1 MGNELT
7 VGKASSAVFLA
18 NPQNFEEAM
27 RIAKVLA
34 NSDMVPKDYKG
45 KPENC
50 LVALQ
55 WGADVGL
62 PGLQALQ
69 NIAVINGRPSIWGDA
84 ALALVMAHPAYVGH
98 REWMEGD
105 GDSRVACCA
114 VTRRGSP
121 EHIQRFSVAD
131 AKRAG
136 LWGKQGPWQQYP
148 DRMMQMR
155 ARGFALRDRFA
166 DALRGLSI
174 GEESQDIPEVD
185 MGTAERVP
193 TQPAATQ
200 QPEAPRAPA
209 LPAYP
214 DDRFD
219 ENLPT
224 WRGLVAEGRKS
235 GADLAAML
243 STKAVLSEAQRKQL
257 LDLDNPP
264 VADPE
269 PALTQDQ
276 SDFVGQMEGHEQ

>member
-1 MGNELT
+1 MGNEI
-7 VGKASSAVFLA
+7 VAGKASSAGFLA
-18 NPQNFEEAM
+18 NPQNFDEAM
-27 RIAKVLA
+27 RIARVLA
-34 NSDMVPKDYKG
+34 DSDMVPKDYKG
-45 KPENC
+45 KPQNC

-84 ALALVMAHPAYVGH
+84 ALALVQSHPAYVGH
-98 REWMEGD
+98 REWMEGE
-105 GDSRVACCA
+105 GEARAACCA
-114 VTRRGSP
+114 VTRKGAP

-131 AKRAG
+131 AKRAA
-136 LWGKQGPWQQYP
+136 LWGKTGPWTQYP

-174 GEESQDIPEVD
+174 GEESQDIAEVD

-193 TQPAATQ
+193 APAAPPQRTE
-200 QPEAPRAPA
+200 PPRAPA
-209 LPAYP
+209 LPDYA
-214 DDRFD
+214 DDRFA

-224 WRGLVAEGRKS
+224 WKDLVAAGRKS

-243 STKAVLSEAQRKQL
+243 STKAMLSEAQRAQL
-257 LDLDNPP
+257 LELDNFPP
-264 VADPE
+264 ADPA
-269 PALTQDQ
+269 PALTADQ
-276 SDFVGQMEGHEQ
+276 SDFVGQMEGHDQ

>member
-1 MGNELT
+1 MSNELM
-7 VGKASSAVFLA
+7 VGKPASAVFLA
-18 NPQNFEEAM
+18 NPQNFDEAM

-84 ALALVMAHPAYVGH
+84 ALALVMAHPAYAGH
-98 REWMEGD
+98 REWMEGE
-105 GDSRVACCA
+105 GDARTACCA
-114 VTRRGSP
+114 VTRKGSP
-121 EHIQRFSVAD
+121 EHVQRFSVAD
-131 AKRAG
+131 AKKAS

-174 GEESQDIPEVD
+174 GEESQDIPERY
-185 MGTAERVP
+185 MGTAEREP
-193 TQPAATQ
+193 MPPAGTT
-200 QPEAPRAPA
+200 QPEAPPAPT
-209 LPAYP
+209 LPAYS
-214 DDRFD
+214 DDRFN

-235 GADLAAML
+235 GAALVAML
-243 STKAVLSEAQRKQL
+243 STKAVLSAAQRKQL

-264 VADPE
+264 ADPAPE
-269 PALTQDQ
+269 LSPEQ
-276 SDFVGQMEGHEQ
+276 SDFVGQMEGTEQ

>member
-1 MGNELT
+1 MSNELT
-7 VGKASSAVFLA
+7 VGKAASAVFLA
-18 NPQNFEEAM
+18 NPQNFDEAM

-84 ALALVMAHPAYVGH
+84 ALALVMAHPAYAGH
-98 REWMEGD
+98 REWMEGE
-105 GDSRVACCA
+105 GENRVACCA
-114 VTRRGSP
+114 VTRKGSP
-121 EHIQRFSVAD
+121 EHVQRFSVAD
-131 AKRAG
+131 AKKAT

-174 GEESQDIPEVD
+174 GEESQDITERD
-185 MGTAERVP
+185 MGTVEREP
-193 TQPAATQ
+193 MPSAATQ
-200 QPEAPRAPA
+200 QPEEPRAPA

-214 DDRFD
+214 DDRFA

-224 WRGLVAEGRKS
+224 WKGLVAEGRKS
-235 GADLAAML
+235 GAALVAML
-243 STKAVLSEAQRKQL
+243 STKAVLSDAQRAQL
-257 LDLDNPP
+257 IALDNP
-264 VADPE
+264 ADPAPE
-269 PALTQDQ
+269 LTPEQ

>member
-18 NPQNFEEAM
+18 NPQNFDEAM

-84 ALALVMAHPAYVGH
+84 ALALVQSHPAYVGH
-98 REWMEGD
+98 REWMEGE
-105 GDSRVACCA
+105 GENRVACCA
-114 VTRRGSP
+114 VTRKGSP
-121 EHIQRFSVAD
+121 EHIQRFGVAE
-131 AKRAG
+131 AKKAS

-185 MGTAERVP
+185 MGTAERKYGDKLKSESPDAIRVATQIINYRVQRFMP
-193 TQPAATQ
+193 TVITSNLDIAGISEQFGQRLASRIVESSATLWVGGRDMRLDTQPHM
-200 QPEAPRAPA
+200 
-209 LPAYP
+209 
-214 DDRFD
+214 
-219 ENLPT
+219 
-224 WRGLVAEGRKS
+224 GRP
-235 GADLAAML
+235 
-243 STKAVLSEAQRKQL
+243 KARL
-257 LDLDNPP
+257 
-264 VADPE
+264 
-269 PALTQDQ
+269 
-276 SDFVGQMEGHEQ
+276 

>member
-1 MGNELT
+1 MGNELM
-7 VGKASSAVFLA
+7 VSKAATGGFLA
-18 NPQNFEEAM
+18 NPKTFEEAW
-27 RIAKVLA
+27 RIAQVLA
-34 NSDMVPKDYKG
+34 DSDMVPKDYKG
-45 KPENC
+45 KPANC
-50 LVALQ
+50 MVAMQ
-55 WGADVGL
+55 WGNDVGL

-84 ALALVMAHPAYVGH
+84 ALALVQSHPAYVGH
-98 REWMEGD
+98 REWMEGE
-105 GDSRVACCA
+105 GENRVACCA
-114 VTRRGSP
+114 VTRKGSP
-121 EHIQRFSVAD
+121 EHIQRFGVAE
-131 AKRAG
+131 AKKAS

-174 GEESQDIPEVD
+174 GEEAQDIPELD
-185 MGTAERVP
+185 MGNAERVP
-193 TQPAATQ
+193 VPPAATQ

-214 DDRFD
+214 DDRFV
-219 ENLPT
+219 ENFQT
-224 WRGLVAEGRKS
+224 WSGLVAEGRKS

-264 VADPE
+264 AADPE

>member
-1 MGNELT
+1 MSNELT
-7 VGKASSAVFLA
+7 VGKAASAVFLA
-18 NPQNFEEAM
+18 NPQNFDEAM

-84 ALALVMAHPAYVGH
+84 ALALVMAHPAYAGH
-98 REWMEGD
+98 REWMEGE
-105 GDSRVACCA
+105 GENRVACCA
-114 VTRRGSP
+114 VTRKGSP
-121 EHIQRFSVAD
+121 EHVQRFSVAD
-131 AKRAG
+131 AKKAT

-174 GEESQDIPEVD
+174 GEESQDITERD
-185 MGTAERVP
+185 MGTVEREP
-193 TQPAATQ
+193 IPPAATQ
-200 QPEAPRAPA
+200 QPEEPRAPA

-214 DDRFD
+214 DDRFA

-224 WRGLVAEGRKS
+224 WKGLVAEGRKS
-235 GADLAAML
+235 GAALVAML
-243 STKAVLSEAQRKQL
+243 STKAVLSDAQRAQL
-257 LDLDNPP
+257 NALDKP
-264 VADPE
+264 ADPAPE
-269 PALTQDQ
+269 LTPEQ
-276 SDFVGQMEGHEQ
+276 SDFVGQMEGTEQ

>member
-1 MGNELT
+1 MSNELT
-7 VGKASSAVFLA
+7 VGKAASAVFLA
-18 NPQNFEEAM
+18 NPQNFDEAM

-84 ALALVMAHPAYVGH
+84 ALALVMAHPAYAGH
-98 REWMEGD
+98 REWMEGE
-105 GDSRVACCA
+105 GENRVACCA
-114 VTRRGSP
+114 VTRKGSP
-121 EHIQRFSVAD
+121 EHVQRFSVAD
-131 AKRAG
+131 AKKAT

-174 GEESQDIPEVD
+174 GEESQDITERD
-185 MGTAERVP
+185 MGTVEREPVP
-193 TQPAATQ
+193 PAATQ
-200 QPEAPRAPA
+200 QPEDPRAPA

-214 DDRFD
+214 DDRFA

-224 WRGLVAEGRKS
+224 WKGLVAEGRKS
-235 GADLAAML
+235 GAALVAML
-243 STKAVLSEAQRKQL
+243 STKAVLSDAQRAQL
-257 LDLDNPP
+257 IALDNP
-264 VADPE
+264 ADPAPE
-269 PALTQDQ
+269 LTPEQ
-276 SDFVGQMEGHEQ
+276 SDFVGQMEGTEQ

>member
-1 MGNELT
+1 MSNELT
-7 VGKASSAVFLA
+7 VGKAASAVFLA
-18 NPQNFEEAM
+18 NPQNFDEAM
-27 RIAKVLA
+27 RIANVLA

-84 ALALVMAHPAYVGH
+84 ALALVMAHPAYAGH
-98 REWMEGD
+98 REWMEGE
-105 GDSRVACCA
+105 GENRVACCA
-114 VTRRGSP
+114 VTRKGSP
-121 EHIQRFSVAD
+121 EHVQRFSVAD
-131 AKRAG
+131 AKKAT

-174 GEESQDIPEVD
+174 GEESQDITERD
-185 MGTAERVP
+185 MGTVEREPVP
-193 TQPAATQ
+193 PAATQ
-200 QPEAPRAPA
+200 QPEEPRAPA

-214 DDRFD
+214 DDRFA

-224 WRGLVAEGRKS
+224 WKGLVAEGRKS
-235 GADLAAML
+235 GAALVAML
-243 STKAVLSEAQRKQL
+243 STKAVLSDAQRAQL
-257 LDLDNPP
+257 NALDNP
-264 VADPE
+264 ADPAPE
-269 PALTQDQ
+269 LTPEQ